1 MKKFLISI
9 IAFFV
14 VAFVVLGATD
24 FFLSYK
30 IRSNAIFKIKE
41 TTSIIVLG
49 SSHSACSFDDRY
61 VAKLENFSRSGES
74 YCYTYIKLKKLV
86 EANPGI
92 KTVIVE
98 FSNPFIY
105 DSEEWL
111 WSDKYI
117 QYHYITFAPFF
128 TFDDNKILFNGHL
141 KSLIG
146 SYPFFVKFAAKKI
159 IKNDY
164 EYAYSYGGHES
175 RNEEITPTDQTSIS
189 DMEISRVNLAF
200 LDKIVDYC
208 EKSKVQLVFV
218 RSPLHPDYIYRQIEP
233 QFQQVRKERY
243 GEVPFIDFV
252 DFIEDDE
259 YFADYQ
265 HLNQKGS
272 ELFSKTV
279 DKILNNIAMDA
290 GSAVSFDKNS
300 LSGKF
305 LNIDADTVD

>member
-9 IAFFV
+9 MAFFV
-14 VAFVVLGATD
+14 VAFVVLSATD

-61 VAKLENFSRSGES
+61 VDNLENFSRSGES
-74 YCYTYIKLKKLV
+74 YCYTYIKLKKML

-92 KTVIVE
+92 KTIIVE

-128 TFDDNKILFNGHL
+128 TYEDNKILFSKHL
-141 KSLIG
+141 KAFIG
-146 SYPFFVKFAAKKI
+146 SYPFFVKFAIKKVL
-159 IKNDY
+159 KKEY
-164 EYAYSYGGHES
+164 EYAYSYGGHEI
-175 RNEEITPTDQTSIS
+175 RNEIITKNVQPDFQEG
-189 DMEISRVNLAF
+189 EISRVNLVF

-208 EKSKVQLVFV
+208 MQSNVKLMFV
-218 RSPLHPDYIYRQIEP
+218 RSPLHPDYIYWKNEL
-233 QFQQVRKERY
+233 QFQQIRNDRY
-243 GEVPFIDFV
+243 GNIPFLDFGNY
-252 DFIEDDE
+252 INDDE

-265 HLNQKGS
+265 HLNQKGA
-272 ELFSKTV
+272 ELFSKAINDTLRNIYMDNCLV
-279 DKILNNIAMDA
+279 DTT
-290 GSAVSFDKNS
+290 
-300 LSGKF
+300 LSKKY
-305 LNIDADTVD
+305 

>member
-9 IAFFV
+9 IVFFV
-14 VAFVVLGATD
+14 VAFVILMATD

-30 IRSNAIFKIKE
+30 IRSNAVFKIKD

-61 VAKLENFSRSGES
+61 VGKLENFSRSGES
-74 YCYTYIKLKKLV
+74 YCYTYIKLKKLLS
-86 EANPGI
+86 ANPGI

-105 DSEEWL
+105 DSDEWL

-146 SYPFFVKFAAKKI
+146 AYPFFIKFAIKKVL
-159 IKNDY
+159 KKEY
-164 EYAYSYGGHES
+164 EYAYSYGGHEV
-175 RNEEITPTDQTSIS
+175 RNEVITKSVQPDLQEC
-189 DMEISRVNLAF
+189 EISRVNLVF
-200 LDKIVDYC
+200 LDKIVNYC
-208 EKSKVQLVFV
+208 ELSNVKLIFV
-218 RSPLHPDYIYRQIEP
+218 RSPLHPDYIYWKNEL
-233 QFQQVRKERY
+233 QFQQIRNDRY
-243 GEVPFIDFV
+243 GNISFIDFGNY
-252 DFIEDDE
+252 INNDE

-272 ELFSKTV
+272 ELFSKAINDTLKNISI
-279 DKILNNIAMDA
+279 DKCVVEANFSD
-290 GSAVSFDKNS
+290 
-300 LSGKF
+300 
-305 LNIDADTVD
+305 

>member
-9 IAFFV
+9 MAFFV
-14 VAFVVLGATD
+14 VAFVVLSATD

-61 VAKLENFSRSGES
+61 VDNLENFSRSGES
-74 YCYTYIKLKKLV
+74 YCYTYIKLKKML

-92 KTVIVE
+92 KTIIVE

-105 DSEEWL
+105 DSKEWL

-128 TFDDNKILFNGHL
+128 TFDDNKILFKGHL

-146 SYPFFVKFAAKKI
+146 AYPFFIKFAIKKVL
-159 IKNDY
+159 KKEY

-175 RNEEITPTDQTSIS
+175 RNEIITKNVQPDFQEG
-189 DMEISRVNLAF
+189 EISRVNLVF

-208 EKSKVQLVFV
+208 MHSNVKLMFI
-218 RSPLHPDYIYRQIEP
+218 RSPLHPDYIYWKNEL
-233 QFQQVRKERY
+233 QFQQIRESRY
-243 GEVPFIDFV
+243 GNIPFLDFGNYY
-252 DFIEDDE
+252 IDDE

-272 ELFSKTV
+272 ELFSKAINDTLKNIYMDNCVV
-279 DKILNNIAMDA
+279 DTT
-290 GSAVSFDKNS
+290 
-300 LSGKF
+300 LSKKY
-305 LNIDADTVD
+305 